1 MVILSLVSLL
11 SHTCE
16 DDVYNFINSLIE
28 ESKYY
33 TNIMKKHFNKLLIM
47 TKKDEDF
54 ENFTKFWFCD
64 NIYVD
69 GDVIVREKN

>member
-1 MVILSLVSLL
+1 
-11 SHTCE
+11 
-16 DDVYNFINSLIE
+16 
-28 ESKYY
+28 
-33 TNIMKKHFNKLLIM
+33 M

-69 GDVIVREKN
+69 GDVIVREKNWGKFRGYADRYFNIKSILNHEIFILSNNQNILTHIIFKFFIRYFC